1 MDTEVGR
8 GVGVSSTWFQAGV
21 GRASTAD
28 ACGAPGRGDSGAV
41 SLRLGGGVRWR
52 SGPRPHPE
60 APDLGQVDPWVVQA
74 MAQRSPSPCCWNLM
88 LF

>member
-8 GVGVSSTWFQAGV
+8 GVGQFHVV
-21 GRASTAD
+21 
-28 ACGAPGRGDSGAV
+28 PGRGWQSKHCRRLQGTRQGRCGGCEPAV
-41 SLRLGGGVRWR
+41 GGGGRR

-60 APDLGQVDPWVVQA
+60 APDLGQVDLWVVQA
-74 MAQRSPSPCCWNLM
+74 MAQGSPSPCCWNLM